1 MLRSVTA
8 NTRQQQ
14 EPTMQK
20 DDNARTTQKPQ
31 TSSPDKLVEDGKKA
45 GVELTEQDLDKI
57 SGGPTAVEYYKI

>member
-1 MLRSVTA
+1 MLRCVTA

-14 EPTMQK
+14 ELTMQK
-20 DDNARTTQKPQ
+20 DDNARTTEKPP

-57 SGGPTAVEYYKI
+57 SGGPTMTEYKI